1 MWYCRLFQTLF
12 EDKRG
17 CCLLLKLFRGVLR
30 ISAPVTEGGK
40 GSALGPAPPT
50 ANSQGSPYQDC
61 YPGGDCPQERTY
73 RVPHDGF
80 WMPPGSLTWNSTL
93 GNLRALCQSKL
104 LFRRGMS
111 LSVIYTSMQMCLPGP
126 WLLSTPLPMS
136 EDKEKIVESHRRT
149 GKENSASR
157 TNELSFFGGGKS
169 LCLRRWRNSANSSES
184 DGPKEVTRP
193 SPSVGVLCYASG
205 PRKNRGI
212 RTWTWVCVWESCLFS
227 EDTTS
232 RATATPAGVY
242 PRWPLVAVSL
252 PRTFKLLTVH
262 FCS

>member
-1 MWYCRLFQTLF
+1 MQ
-12 EDKRG
+12 G

-30 ISAPVTEGGK
+30 ISALVVERGK
-40 GSALGPAPPT
+40 GSTLGPAPPT

-61 YPGGDCPQERTY
+61 YPGGDCPQEHTY
-73 RVPHDGF
+73 RVPHEGF

-104 LFRRGMS
+104 LFRRGMA

-149 GKENSASR
+149 EKENSASR
-157 TNELSFFGGGKS
+157 TNELSFSGGGKAYV
-169 LCLRRWRNSANSSES
+169 WG
-184 DGPKEVTRP
+184 DGGTVQTPQNQI
-193 SPSVGVLCYASG
+193 S
-205 PRKNRGI
+205 PRKLPGRHPVWGSCAMPLDPGKAE
-212 RTWTWVCVWESCLFS
+212 VLGHGLGFVWESPAFS
-227 EDTTS
+227 QKRQPHEQQQHL
-232 RATATPAGVY
+232 AGIY

-252 PRTFKLLTVH
+252 PRIFKLLTVH